1 MTHVKFTM
9 GTVVLTLLAWM
20 GGAADARAQFRLRI
34 DKDGVQFGASLDP
47 RQHGYEHA
55 YRDGADRG
63 RFDREHGVR
72 YNLNARVYNDS
83 ARGYEPFMGNKRQYQ
98 QGYREGYQAGYD
110 SAYRGVATQHGQI
123 YGRTEENRNQW
134 EHAVDPYAARRWGA
148 PDMAFDVG
156 YRDGV
161 TSGQY
166 DRGRNVRADFEST
179 DAYRNGNHGY
189 GNGYGES
196 AAYQAQY
203 RTGFERGYQ
212 DGYGRSRER

>member
-1 MTHVKFTM
+1 MMMKTRLTQ
-9 GTVVLTLLAWM
+9 GGVVLALLI
-20 GGAADARAQFRLRI
+20 GLSGAAAARDQYQFRV
-34 DKDGVQFGASLDP
+34 DKNGVQFGAALDP

-72 YNLNARVYNDS
+72 YNLNAKWYHDT
-83 ARGYEPFMGNKRQYQ
+83 ARGYEPFMGNKAQYQ
-98 QGYREGYQAGYD
+98 QGYGEGYKAGYD
-110 SAYRGVATQHGQI
+110 SAFHNEAMPYGQV
-123 YGRTEENRNQW
+123 YGRTDENRDQW
-134 EHAVDPYAARRWGA
+134 QHATDPYAARRWSGS
-148 PDMAFDVG
+148 DLAFDVG

-166 DRGRNVRADFEST
+166 DRGRGIRSDFQNT
-179 DAYRNGNHGY
+179 DGYRNADHGH
-189 GNGYGES
+189 GASYGEK

-212 DGYGRSRER
+212 DGYRRSR